1 MWCVGIM
8 ILACSKVVMDD
19 FEQKWSP
26 IVAEDGQIAKSCVKA
41 HKNIGDLYVMVG

>member
-1 MWCVGIM
+1 MCWYKDIG
-8 ILACSKVVMDD
+8 SKVVMDD

-41 HKNIGDLYVMVG
+41 HKNIGD